1 MSIDAWIS
9 ILGSKFQREEF
20 LTMLGSA
27 FFSACLDRSSSCH
40 AWIEVLD
47 GIDQRLDWNFREEF
61 GIERSFRKESGIK
74 RVS

>member
-1 MSIDAWIS
+1 
-9 ILGSKFQREEF
+9 
-20 LTMLGSA
+20 MLGSA

-47 GIDQRLDWNFREEF
+47 GIDQRLDWNFKEEF
-61 GIERSFRKESGIK
+61 GIERSFKKESGIK